1 MISHQYA
8 QSSINELID
17 WLLATCGMG
26 MIHPTE
32 GGIMVLAGLVPSSQ
46 TVGTLYR
53 AIHEQKK
60 RSSSMT
66 EANIAP
72 VNLKPFPILM
82 NLNEPKQIDI
92 VDSDLKRCRL

>member
-1 MISHQYA
+1 
-8 QSSINELID
+8 
-17 WLLATCGMG
+17 MG

-32 GGIMVLAGLVPSSQ
+32 GGIQVLAGLVPSSQ

-53 AIHEQKK
+53 AITEEKK

-66 EANIAP
+66 EVNIAP
-72 VNLKPFPILM
+72 VNLMSFSILM

-92 VDSDLKRCRL
+92 VDNDWKKC